1 VRGLPQDCPTA
12 RLLGLKPH
20 VHYFGGQGIGWA
32 LDEDLNR
39 AREAVV
45 GRVHA
50 GTFARSP
57 IIHSAWWPPLLSAG
71 REALRGKSVVCFAD
85 NPPAFYLTCP
95 GFEQA
100 AARVDMWIARSRE
113 AMDQFREL
121 GLPSAFAPY
130 TVSQDIF
137 CPIPR
142 AERKGIRD
150 KLGISEGDFVVGN
163 FHRDSLERDVSLPKA
178 QKGPDIFVEIV
189 DRARQSI
196 PSLKVLLAGPRRQWI
211 RGELARR
218 GIPFVFTGR
227 LLDHDDFDVNV
238 LPREELNRLY
248 AALDCVLISSRWEG
262 GPYAVLESLF
272 AGRPVISTR
281 VGMAA
286 DLLEGYLYSTPEEG
300 AGLLTS
306 IAATKPDFSPLRD
319 AALAS
324 HSTGALGSGLI
335 EAYEGFC
342 GDPEPVGRA
351 IMAFLSLGLSR
362 LHRNFCRPIGSHPG
376 VAEVMENVRRKL
388 PGSSRVAGAAVRIAE
403 ASGSP
408 S

>member
-1 VRGLPQDCPTA
+1 M
-12 RLLGLKPH
+12 LGLKPH

-39 AREAVV
+39 AREAVA

-57 IIHSAWWPPLLSAG
+57 IIHSAWWPPLVRAG
-71 REALRGKSVVCFAD
+71 RNALDGKSVVCFAD

-100 AARVDMWIARSRE
+100 AARVDLWIARSRE
-113 AMDQFREL
+113 AVDQFREL
-121 GLPSAFAPY
+121 GLSVAFAPY
-130 TVSQDIF
+130 TVSRDIF
-137 CPIPR
+137 RPISV

-150 KLGISEGDFVVGN
+150 KLGIFEGDFVVGN
-163 FHRDSLERDVSLPKA
+163 FHRDSLERDISLPKA
-178 QKGPDIFVEIV
+178 QKGPDIFAETV
-189 DRARQSI
+189 DQARRSI
-196 PSLKVLLAGPRRQWI
+196 PSLKVLLAGPRRHWL
-211 RGELARR
+211 RGELTRR
-218 GIPFVFTGR
+218 GIPFLFTGR
-227 LLDHDDFDVNV
+227 VLDHDDFDVNV

-272 AGRPVISTR
+272 ASRPVISTR
-281 VGMAA
+281 VGMAT
-286 DLLEGYLYSTPEEG
+286 DLLGGCLYSTPEEG
-300 AGLLTS
+300 AGLLAS
-306 IAATKPDFSPLRD
+306 IAVTKPDFSPIRD

-324 HSTGALGSGLI
+324 HSTRALGSGLT
-335 EAYEGFC
+335 EAYAGLR

-351 IMAFLSLGLSR
+351 AKAVITLGLSR
-362 LHRNFCRPIGSHPG
+362 LHRKFRQPLGSHPG
-376 VAEVMENVRRKL
+376 VAEIMESVRRKV
-388 PGSSRVAGAAVRIAE
+388 PGSSRVAGAAVRIAG
-403 ASGSP
+403 ASGLP

>member
-1 VRGLPQDCPTA
+1 
-12 RLLGLKPH
+12 LKPH
-20 VHYFGGQGIGWA
+20 VHFFGGQGIGWA
-32 LDEDLNR
+32 LDEDLTR
-39 AREAVV
+39 AREAVA

-71 REALRGKSVVCFAD
+71 RIALQGKIVVSFAD

-100 AARVDMWIARSRE
+100 AARVDLWIARSRE
-113 AMDQFREL
+113 AVDQFREL
-121 GLPSAFAPY
+121 GLPVAFAPY
-130 TVSQDIF
+130 TVSKDIF
-137 CPIPR
+137 RPIPS
-142 AERKGIRD
+142 AERKAIRD
-150 KLGISEGDFVVGN
+150 KLGISDGDFVVGN

-178 QKGPDIFVEIV
+178 QKGPDIFAEIV
-189 DRARQSI
+189 DRARQSV
-196 PSLKVLLAGPRRQWI
+196 PSLKVLLAGPRRHWL
-211 RGELARR
+211 RGELSRR
-218 GIPFVFTGR
+218 GIPFVFSGR
-227 LLDHDDFDVNV
+227 VLDHDDFDVNV

-262 GPYAVLESLF
+262 GPYAALESLF

-300 AGLLTS
+300 AGLLAR
-306 IAATKPDFSPLRD
+306 IAATKPDFLPLRD
-319 AALAS
+319 AALVS
-324 HSTGALGSGLI
+324 NSPGALESGLI
-335 EAYEGFC
+335 EAYTGLR
-342 GDPEPVGRA
+342 GDPEPIGRA
-351 IMAFLSLGLSR
+351 AKALIALGFSR
-362 LHRNFCRPIGSHPG
+362 LHRNFCQPLGSHPG
-376 VAEVMENVRRKL
+376 IAIIMENVRKKD
-388 PGSSRVAGAAVRIAE
+388 PGSSCVAGSAVCIAE